1 MYVRTVSPNPGNFP
15 YDPRL
20 VGKSIT
26 QIKRIL
32 GGLKCL
38 IEPPQKLKLDE
49 LTKFA
54 TEHLQAGTC
63 FLIHEFGILAEIIPL
78 TLEPDSDLSSE
89 LSSLPKSGSKDG
101 DNEAANNVPR
111 TRTGGG
117 GPIPTKPLQT
127 PRGCYNLKGMRT
139 PGLSSTS
146 GPQTRSSSGVKTPG
160 KAKSPV
166 VPASNTTPTNHPA
179 PRTTKPRVAV
189 PSDPV
194 SKQTPAKQ
202 PRPNVNK
209 SLKIWR
215 PGMPLVFQDGPGKR
229 TTNTTHQANGKIG
242 FPTAPYPPPNTQALT
257 TRKVL
262 IIDIPVD
269 RCQSEPLTPS
279 RPQDQSPGPFT
290 SRPDS
295 GRTSPI
301 RIDIMSCGI
310 PTGAAP
316 LVMKPEDMQIL
327 TTIDFSQPLLD
338 DANSGMPDIA
348 PAIYMDAPLD
358 DNNLPI
364 PDAVSSL
371 CMTNIAP
378 DIYSD
383 APLDV
388 CNIPIPH
395 SVLQFT
401 TPSPLP
407 KKKEQIGPSQTP
419 CTKST
424 NEDPSSIQ
432 DNHHCKSDRDNTI
445 NKACVPMDVDTDYH
459 QAPIDQELGLRAID
473 DIFQWLDK
481 DIKEEKLQ
489 LQSPP
494 PKATQQPAPLAQQ
507 PETHL
512 PSTPPTCNFGSASF
526 EFWVP
531 AYTRQD
537 YWKLAGCSISEPKNA
552 HRTDKPNACPFYL
565 PKIENVSFPE
575 IAPPLRLPT
584 AVEQD
589 ASSPPSLPK
598 AKEDAS
604 NGTTP
609 LALPQLPEAGLEY
622 PAAGDEAASDP
633 VTAPAIPKENTADP
647 ETNLALSELPGAD
660 PEIPT
665 AVEQDPLCPPS
676 LPKAE
681 EDASDSTDPPAL
693 SQLPEAGLEDPT
705 AGDEAASD
713 PMTAPAIPKENAA
726 DPETN
731 PALPELSEADP
742 EIPTALKQDALA
754 PPSLPKAEEEGSNPA
769 FPTGNLTLEN
779 FQSLSTK
786 VMESE
791 SGE

>member
-54 TEHLQAGTC
+54 TEHLQA
-63 FLIHEFGILAEIIPL
+63 
-78 TLEPDSDLSSE
+78 EPDLDLSSE

-127 PRGCYNLKGMRT
+127 PRGCYNLKGMRM

-229 TTNTTHQANGKIG
+229 TTNTTYQANGKIG

-257 TRKVL
+257 TRKVS

-316 LVMKPEDMQIL
+316 LVMKPKDMQIL

-358 DNNLPI
+358 NNNLPI

-371 CMTNIAP
+371 CMTDIAP

-481 DIKEEKLQ
+481 DIEEEKLQ

-494 PKATQQPAPLAQQ
+494 LRPHNNLRHSPNNQRLTFRQRPQRAILDQPAL
-507 PETHL
+507 
-512 PSTPPTCNFGSASF
+512 SFGSQ
-526 EFWVP
+526 P
-531 AYTRQD
+531 
-537 YWKLAGCSISEPKNA
+537 GCSISEPKNA

-609 LALPQLPEAGLEY
+609 WLSLSSQKLAWSTQRPAMKPPQT
-622 PAAGDEAASDP
+622 P
-633 VTAPAIPKENTADP
+633 V
-647 ETNLALSELPGAD
+647 
-660 PEIPT
+660 
-665 AVEQDPLCPPS
+665 
-676 LPKAE
+676 
-681 EDASDSTDPPAL
+681 
-693 SQLPEAGLEDPT
+693 
-705 AGDEAASD
+705 
-713 PMTAPAIPKENAA
+713 TAPAIPKENAA

-731 PALPELSEADP
+731 RPSR
-742 EIPTALKQDALA
+742 A
-754 PPSLPKAEEEGSNPA
+754 PRS
-769 FPTGNLTLEN
+769 
-779 FQSLSTK
+779 
-786 VMESE
+786 
-791 SGE
+791 

>member
-54 TEHLQAGTC
+54 TEHLQA
-63 FLIHEFGILAEIIPL
+63 
-78 TLEPDSDLSSE
+78 EPDLDLSSE

-229 TTNTTHQANGKIG
+229 TTNTTYQANGKIG

-257 TRKVL
+257 TRKVS

-316 LVMKPEDMQIL
+316 LVMKPKDMQIL

-358 DNNLPI
+358 NNNLPI

-371 CMTNIAP
+371 CMTDIAP

-494 PKATQQPAPLAQQ
+494 LRPHNNLRHLPNNQRLTFRQRPQRAILDQPALS
-507 PETHL
+507 L
-512 PSTPPTCNFGSASF
+512 GPSVHSPGLLEA
-526 EFWVP
+526 
-531 AYTRQD
+531 
-537 YWKLAGCSISEPKNA
+537 
-552 HRTDKPNACPFYL
+552 RTDKPNACPFYL

-633 VTAPAIPKENTADP
+633 VTAPAIPKENAADP

-665 AVEQDPLCPPS
+665 AVEQDPLSPPH
-676 LPKAE
+676 
-681 EDASDSTDPPAL
+681 
-693 SQLPEAGLEDPT
+693 SQRLRRTPPT
-705 AGDEAASD
+705 A
-713 PMTAPAIPKENAA
+713 
-726 DPETN
+726 
-731 PALPELSEADP
+731 
-742 EIPTALKQDALA
+742 PTPRL
-754 PPSLPKAEEEGSNPA
+754 
-769 FPTGNLTLEN
+769 
-779 FQSLSTK
+779 SLSSQKLAWRTQRLAMK
-786 VMESE
+786 PPQTP
-791 SGE
+791 